1 LFVYDI
7 CIRGKKKKK
16 KKEREL
22 GKLIL
27 RHLTD
32 MSADYNR
39 YAFFQWCLVAEIPLD
54 LNKSARS
61 TI

>member
-1 LFVYDI
+1 MHW
-7 CIRGKKKKK
+7 RKKKKK

-32 MSADYNR
+32 MSVEYR
-39 YAFFQWCLVAEIPLD
+39 VYALALVRCCLEAEISLD
-54 LNKSARS
+54 LNKSACS